1 MDLSQSR
8 APWQVASLK
17 RQSEKSLAERLQ
29 ELEDRLSIYQL
40 VCGYGYAV
48 DGCNAEAIGSL
59 YSENGVYAV
68 GDVGSFEGRDRIAG
82 IADERG
88 HRERIAA
95 GCGHLSTLPYV
106 VIDGDR
112 ATATCHTMVIMRGK
126 DGFHVDRLSASRL
139 ELSRQPDGQWRIDHR
154 QNYPLD
160 GDAAGPALLAR
171 LREGPTV

>member
-1 MDLSQSR
+1 MQK
-8 APWQVASLK
+8 P
-17 RQSEKSLAERLQ
+17 QSEKSLAERLQ
-29 ELEDRLSIYQL
+29 VLEDRLSIYQL

-48 DGCNAEAIGSL
+48 DGCNAQAIGSL

-68 GDVGSFEGRDRIAG
+68 GDVGSFEGRGRIAG
-82 IADERG
+82 IAAEPG
-88 HRERIAA
+88 HRERVAT

-112 ATATCHTMVIMRGK
+112 ATATCHTMVVMKGK

-139 ELSRQPDGQWRIDHR
+139 ELSRTADGKWQIDHR
-154 QNYPLD
+154 QNYPLN

-171 LREGPTV
+171 LQEGPAD